1 MKTFLTLFLMMALI
15 IPFSGCQQPHVDDGI
30 DYWTCSMHPQI
41 HQDEPGNCPICG
53 MTLVPVYKDKPKSQT
68 VEPNAPSGNTSG
80 LTEPVMINGVE
91 ISTAKQQLIG
101 VKTGE
106 VVSQPMKK
114 VIHTYGR
121 VAFDPELAVAQKE
134 YQEVLRGT
142 PSLRSAART
151 RLRVLGMSEEEIVA
165 LESGK
170 SIAGNYYL
178 PGKADSVW
186 IYALVYEDDMELV
199 KTGMAAHISHT
210 FEPEKSCHG
219 VVRGIDSIID
229 PKTRA
234 LKARIEITTPNVKL
248 RPNMYVDVQLT
259 ADLGEKLTIPK
270 SAVLETGLRRLAF
283 VVKGEHFEPRE
294 IETGI
299 SNETDVVIFSGLSAG
314 EKIVTSATFLVDSES
329 QLRGVLSSTK

>member
-1 MKTFLTLFLMMALI
+1 MKIFLTLFLMMALI
-15 IPFSGCQQPHVDDGI
+15 VPLGGCQKTQTETNI

-41 HQDEPGNCPICG
+41 HKDEPGNCPICG
-53 MTLVPVYKDKPKSQT
+53 MTLVPVYKTKPQSQASQPG
-68 VEPNAPSGNTSG
+68 EPQENAK
-80 LTEPVMINGVE
+80 LTADAMINGVE
-91 ISTAKQQLIG
+91 ISAAKQQLIG
-101 VKTGE
+101 VKTGF
-106 VVSQPMKK
+106 VVNQSMKK

-134 YQEVLRGT
+134 YQEVLRGS
-142 PSLRSAART
+142 PSLRNATRT

-199 KTGMAAHISHT
+199 KTGMAAHISHS

-219 VVRGIDSIID
+219 IVRGIDSIID

-248 RPNMYVDVQLT
+248 SPNMYVDVELT

-270 SAVLETGLRRLAF
+270 SAVLDTGLRRLAF
-283 VVKGEHFEPRE
+283 VVKGEHFEPRV

-299 SNETDVVIFSGLSAG
+299 GNESDVVVFSGLSAG

-329 QLRGVLSSTK
+329 QLRGVLSLAK

>member
-1 MKTFLTLFLMMALI
+1 MKIFLTLFLMTALI
-15 IPFSGCQQPHVDDGI
+15 MPFSGCQKPHADDGI

-41 HQDEPGNCPICG
+41 HKDEPGNCPICG
-53 MTLVPVYKDKPKSQT
+53 MTLVPVYKDKPKSQA
-68 VEPNAPSGNTSG
+68 VEPGQKNENFEATDS
-80 LTEPVMINGVE
+80 VMINGVE

-101 VKTGE
+101 VKTGQ
-106 VVSQPMKK
+106 VVKQQMKK

-134 YQEVLRGT
+134 YQEVLRGS

-151 RLRVLGMSEEEIVA
+151 RLRVLGMSEEEIVG

-219 VVRGIDSIID
+219 IVRGIDSIID

-248 RPNMYVDVQLT
+248 RPNMYVDVQLIV
-259 ADLGEKLTIPK
+259 DLGEKLTIPK
-270 SAVLETGLRRLAF
+270 SAVLDTGLRRLAF

-299 SNETDVVIFSGLSAG
+299 ANETDVVVFSGLSAG

-329 QLRGVLSSTK
+329 QLRGVLSSVK